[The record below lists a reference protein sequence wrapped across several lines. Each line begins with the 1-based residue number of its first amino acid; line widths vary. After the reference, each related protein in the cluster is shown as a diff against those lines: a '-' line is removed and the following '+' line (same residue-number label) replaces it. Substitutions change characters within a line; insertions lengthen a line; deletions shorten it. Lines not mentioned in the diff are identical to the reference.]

1 MDCIMHSLLKEHSHN
16 GLRAS
21 SEPPTRLSISVCGRA
36 MKMALIGV
44 ATLCLL
50 NTPHDVPLSLS
61 LMLMLLCVRVGI
73 LTA

>member
-1 MDCIMHSLLKEHSHN
+1 MACIMHSLLKEHSHN

-21 SEPPTRLSISVCGRA
+21 DTSICISLCGRA